1 MFKEFWRCY
10 LTLKCLIIASLP
22 MLLATVKGASFD
34 MIVGAILPPW
44 SWTKELFTSGKLAP
58 FVTNVQG
65 KQTCILYRPLDAAA
79 LSMTYVVVYSLDL
92 YVVCRLIYLFVSGL
106 YSLACFHLLDL
117 ARESI
122 QLQRIFLAL
131 VGQKFHRAKV
141 EGLTAIRDLSWN
153 WKMYP
158 SGAFVFSKTPRRR
171 NVWHEDIDI
180 NEIKWMGKSWWP
192 KCSSSR

>member
-141 EGLTAIRDLSWN
+141 EGLTSNKRPILELKDVSFRCVCFFENATEAKCVAWRYRYKWN
-153 WKMYP
+153 
-158 SGAFVFSKTPRRR
+158 
-171 NVWHEDIDI
+171 
-180 NEIKWMGKSWWP
+180 
-192 KCSSSR
+192 